1 MSKGRILVVDDEA
14 ILTDSLRNILSSS
27 GYEISTCMNGEEFLA
42 TLAQVNPDLVLLD
55 IFMGRSNGLQ
65 LLKKMKEDGAEVPVL
80 MMTGHADVALA
91 VEAMKEG
98 ALDFVLKPF
107 DLAHLNVLIERS
119 LEQSQLKRK
128 VELLQTELEEQRVRS
143 GIIGKSQVLRR
154 ILETAEKLAQ
164 SENTTVLLE
173 GESGT
178 GKELLARFIY
188 QKSPRADKP
197 FITLNCGA
205 IPKNLAESEFFGYE
219 KGAFTGATD
228 KMRQGKFELANG
240 GTIFLDEIGELSLDM
255 QVKLLRVLEDRR
267 FYRLGG
273 TRELS
278 INVRVVAA
286 SNRDLVKEVE
296 EGRFREDLF
305 YRLNVASVKIP
316 PLRARR
322 EDISVMAYAF
332 LQEFA
337 KRFNKETA
345 KLSDDALSLL
355 QSLQWKGNVRELR
368 NAIERV
374 VLLNN
379 GPLLTAEHFAF
390 LGSDDGKGA
399 LAQAQAKQYKLEIP
413 NAGISM
419 GHVVRDLI
427 MQTLSITNG
436 NQVHAAKI
444 LGLTRSKLRYRMD
457 QLGIHPEQR
466 SYRVENAE
474 PRTFVIQP
482 AESFD

>member
-1 MSKGRILVVDDEA
+1 MSKGRILIVDDEA
-14 ILTDSLRNILSSS
+14 ILTESLQNILTSSE
-27 GYEISTCMNGEEFLA
+27 YEVATCQNGEEFLSV
-42 TLAQVNPDLVLLD
+42 LSQVNPDLVLLD
-55 IFMGRSNGLQ
+55 IFMGSVNGLQ
-65 LLKKMKEDGAEVPVL
+65 LLKRMREEGSDLPVL
-80 MMTGHADVALA
+80 IMTGHADVNLA

-107 DLAHLNVLIERS
+107 DLAHLTLLIEKS
-119 LEQSQLKRK
+119 LEQSRLKRK
-128 VELLQTELEEQRVRS
+128 VQMLQTELEEQRVRS

-164 SENTTVLLE
+164 SDNTTVLLE

-178 GKELLARFIY
+178 GKELLARFVY

-197 FITLNCGA
+197 FVTLNCGA

-255 QVKLLRVLEDRR
+255 QVKLLRVLEERR

-273 TRELS
+273 TRELT
-278 INVRVVAA
+278 INVRVIAA
-286 SNRDLVKEVE
+286 SNRDLAKEVE
-296 EGRFREDLF
+296 AGRFREDLY
-305 YRLNVASVKIP
+305 YRLNVASLKIP

-322 EDISVMAYAF
+322 EDIAVMAFAF
-332 LQEFA
+332 VQEFS
-337 KRFNKETA
+337 KRFNKETP

-355 QSLQWKGNVRELR
+355 QSLPWKGNVRELR

-374 VLLNN
+374 VLLHN
-379 GPLLTAEHFAF
+379 GPLVTAEHFAF
-390 LGSDDGKGA
+390 LDTGSVKQTSIPTNGKS
-399 LAQAQAKQYKLEIP
+399 YRLEIP
-413 NAGISM
+413 SEGISM
-419 GHVVRDLI
+419 AHVVRDLI
-427 MQTLSITNG
+427 LQTLALTNG

-466 SYRVENAE
+466 SYRVEEEIA
-474 PRTFVIQP
+474 I
-482 AESFD
+482 

>member
-1 MSKGRILVVDDEA
+1 MSRGRILVVDDET
-14 ILTDSLRNILSSS
+14 ILAESLQNILSTS
-27 GYEISTCMNGEEFLA
+27 GYDVSTCLNGEEFLSV
-42 TLAQVNPDLVLLD
+42 LAHVNPDVVLLD
-55 IFMGRSNGLQ
+55 IFMGKVNGLQ
-65 LLKKMKEDGAEVPVL
+65 LLKKMKEEGNDVPVL

-107 DLAHLNVLIERS
+107 DLAHLAVLLEKS
-119 LEQSQLKRK
+119 MEQSRLKRK
-128 VELLQTELEEQRVRS
+128 VQLLQTELEEQRVRS

-164 SENTTVLLE
+164 SDNTTVLLE

-188 QKSPRADKP
+188 QKSLRADKP

-240 GTIFLDEIGELSLDM
+240 GTIFLDEIGELSLHM

-278 INVRVVAA
+278 VNVRVIAA
-286 SNRDLVKEVE
+286 SNRDLAKEVE

-322 EDISVMAYAF
+322 EDITVMAYAF
-332 LQEFA
+332 MQEFS
-337 KRFNKETA
+337 KRFNKEAA
-345 KLSDDALSLL
+345 KLSDDALTLL
-355 QSLQWKGNVRELR
+355 QSLPWKGNVRELR

-374 VLLNN
+374 VLLNS
-379 GPLLTAEHFAF
+379 GPLLTTEHFAF
-390 LGSDDGKGA
+390 LGNGNVKAANGQTNGRA
-399 LAQAQAKQYKLEIP
+399 YRLEIP
-413 NAGISM
+413 ATGISM

-427 MQTLSITNG
+427 MQTLAITNG

-457 QLGIHPEQR
+457 QLGIQPEQR
-466 SYRVENAE
+466 SYRVAANEVAN
-474 PRTFVIQP
+474 
-482 AESFD
+482 

>member
-1 MSKGRILVVDDEA
+1 MSKGRILIVDDEA
-14 ILTDSLRNILSSS
+14 ILTESLQNILTSSE
-27 GYEISTCMNGEEFLA
+27 YEVATCQNGEEFLPV
-42 TLAQVNPDLVLLD
+42 LGQVNPDLVLLD
-55 IFMGRSNGLQ
+55 IFMGSVNGLQ
-65 LLKKMKEDGAEVPVL
+65 LLKRMREEGSDVPVL
-80 MMTGHADVALA
+80 IMTGHADVNLA

-107 DLAHLNVLIERS
+107 DLAHLTLLIEKS
-119 LEQSQLKRK
+119 LEQSRLKRK
-128 VELLQTELEEQRVRS
+128 VQMLQTELEEQRARS

-164 SENTTVLLE
+164 SDNTTVLLE

-178 GKELLARFIY
+178 GKELLARFVY

-197 FITLNCGA
+197 FVTLNCGA

-255 QVKLLRVLEDRR
+255 QVKLLRVLEERR

-273 TRELS
+273 TRELT
-278 INVRVVAA
+278 INVRVIAA
-286 SNRDLVKEVE
+286 SNRDLAKEVE
-296 EGRFREDLF
+296 AGRFREDLY
-305 YRLNVASVKIP
+305 YRLNVASLKIP

-322 EDISVMAYAF
+322 EDIAVMAFAF
-332 LQEFA
+332 VQEFS
-337 KRFNKETA
+337 KRFNKITP

-355 QSLQWKGNVRELR
+355 QSLPWKGNVRELR

-374 VLLNN
+374 VLLHN
-379 GPLLTAEHFAF
+379 GPLVTADHFAF
-390 LGSDDGKGA
+390 LDTGG
-399 LAQAQAKQYKLEIP
+399 AKQTSIPTNGKSYRLEIP
-413 NAGISM
+413 NEGISM
-419 GHVVRDLI
+419 AHVVRDLI
-427 MQTLSITNG
+427 LQTLALTNG

-466 SYRVENAE
+466 SYRVEEEIA
-474 PRTFVIQP
+474 I
-482 AESFD
+482 

>member
-1 MSKGRILVVDDEA
+1 MSGGKILVVDDEA
-14 ILTDSLRNILSSS
+14 ILTESLQKILSSS
-27 GYEISTCMNGEEFLA
+27 GYTVFTCLNGEEFLSV
-42 TLAQVNPDLVLLD
+42 LANTNPDLVLLD
-55 IFMGRSNGLQ
+55 IFMGKVNGLQ
-65 LLKKMKEDGAEVPVL
+65 LMKKMKEEGCEVPVM
-80 MMTGHADVALA
+80 MMTGHADVGLA

-107 DLAHLNVLIERS
+107 DLAHLHVLIEKS
-119 LEQSQLKRK
+119 MEQSRLKRK
-128 VELLQTELEEQRVRS
+128 VQVLQSELEEQRTRS
-143 GIIGKSQVLRR
+143 GIIGKSAVLHN
-154 ILETAEKLAQ
+154 ILEIAEKLAL
-164 SENTTVLLE
+164 SDNTTVLLE

-188 QKSPRADKP
+188 QKSPRVDKA
-197 FITLNCGA
+197 FITVNCGA

-228 KMRQGKFELANG
+228 KMRQGKFELAND

-255 QVKLLRVLEDRR
+255 QVKLLRVLEDRT

-278 INVRVVAA
+278 VSVRVIAA
-286 SNRDLVKEVE
+286 SNRDLSKEVE

-316 PLRARR
+316 PLRARK
-322 EDISVMAYAF
+322 EDIGVIAYAF
-332 LQEFA
+332 LQEFG
-337 KRFNKETA
+337 KRFNKDVP
-345 KLSDDALSLL
+345 KLSDDAFSLL

-374 VLLNN
+374 VLLNS
-379 GPLLTAEHFAF
+379 GPLLTKGHFAF
-390 LGSDDGKGA
+390 LENGKEKASNGEIIAGSYY
-399 LAQAQAKQYKLEIP
+399 LQIP
-413 NAGISM
+413 VAGVSM
-419 GHVVRDLI
+419 GQVIRDLI
-427 MQTLSITNG
+427 LKTLEITNG

-466 SYRVENAE
+466 SYRVAVNA
-474 PRTFVIQP
+474 V
-482 AESFD
+482 SVGD